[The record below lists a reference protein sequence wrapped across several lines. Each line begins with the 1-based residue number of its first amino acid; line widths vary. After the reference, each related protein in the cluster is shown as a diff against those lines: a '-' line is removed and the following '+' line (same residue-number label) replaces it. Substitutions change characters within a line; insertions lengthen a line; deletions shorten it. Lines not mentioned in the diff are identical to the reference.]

1 MKPFKHI
8 VGASAW
14 IAAIFVGLLLV
25 SCGGSGGGAAGPGDS
40 DFATRQ
46 AIMNRAISDASSLTF
61 ANFEALAPAVAA
73 TIRSRNEFKSVTID
87 PDGQQVIWAEF
98 ADGRLLAIS
107 RSRGPRE
114 APRSRQSTRDGESPG
129 FGLPPVGKA
138 AFFCSFIDE
147 PLATNV
153 ASELEVAAQAAGYQ
167 LHSGKTG
174 TLDDYKSLSDV
185 GMLYIDS
192 HGVLE
197 RGKVSIQTG
206 SIVTAELDELY
217 EAELKSKE
225 LFYQSGLEGE
235 DVRSPQY
242 SFSSD
247 WARKNIKLAPGAFV
261 FANTCNSQANT
272 TLSDA
277 LKDGGMVAM
286 IGWNRPVMDD
296 DVAASARFF
305 YDHAFGEARLYN
317 YGTGDTAIAKPSVPV
332 EWTEIVNTMRDTI
345 RPQETFSFAES
356 DLSFGDTIRIHRLI
370 SSGTSFTLGTF
381 RPLIKNLASNEL
393 ENLIALSGIFGQEVG
408 TVSAM
413 TDGGRVNV
421 PVTSWS
427 FNSIAVPFNP
437 EWNSFQVTVN
447 GVTGNEMEFAL
458 RQYELSSQTGGAIT
472 LRDEITLSVSGKVVY
487 DGPSVNQG
495 PIRFQ
500 GKPGGRLRIQVR
512 RNAPSSASVSA
523 YLNSPITPRY
533 IVVPATILNF
543 NPNTTGLIYDQ
554 AFFLQP

>member
-1 MKPFKHI
+1 MKTSKHN
-8 VGASAW
+8 ACAL
-14 IAAIFVGLLLV
+14 ALTALLLV
-25 SCGGSGGGAAGPGDS
+25 GLILMGCGGAGGGTAGPGDS

-46 AIMNRAISDASSLTF
+46 AIMDRAIADASALTF
-61 ANFEALAPAVAA
+61 ANFETDAPAVAA
-73 TIRSRNEFKSVTID
+73 TIRSRNEFKSVTVD
-87 PDGQQVIWAEF
+87 PDGQPVIWAEF

-107 RSRGPRE
+107 RSRGPRQ
-114 APRSRQSTRDGESPG
+114 APLGPARTRDGESPG
-129 FGLPPVGKA
+129 FNLPPVGKA

-153 ASELEVAAQAAGYQ
+153 ASQLEVAAKAAGYQ

-185 GMLYIDS
+185 GLLYFDS
-192 HGVLE
+192 HGILE
-197 RGKVSIQTG
+197 RGKVSIQSG
-206 SIVTAELDELY
+206 SVVTAQLDELY

-225 LFYQSGLEGE
+225 LYYHSGGQLEGQ
-235 DVRSPQY
+235 RPPQY
-242 SFSSD
+242 SFNSE

-277 LKDGGMVAM
+277 LADGGMVAM

-296 DVAASARFF
+296 DVTASAKFF
-305 YDHAFGEARLYN
+305 FDHAFGEARLFD
-317 YGTGDTAIAKPSVPV
+317 YGTGDTAIAKPTAPV
-332 EWTEIVNTMRDTI
+332 EWTEIVTTMRETK
-345 RPQETFSFAES
+345 RPDKTFSFAES
-356 DLSFGDTIRIHRLI
+356 DLSYNNNVRINRLV

-381 RPLIKNLASNEL
+381 RPLIKNIASNEL
-393 ENLIALSGIFGQEVG
+393 EDLIALSGIFGTKPG

-421 PVTSWS
+421 PVTTWS
-427 FNSIAVPFNP
+427 FNSIEVPFNP
-437 EWNSFQVTVN
+437 EWDSFQVTVN
-447 GVTGNEMEFAL
+447 GVTGNDIEFGP
-458 RQYELSSQTGGAIT
+458 RQYELSSQSGGPVL

-487 DGPSVNQG
+487 NGSSVNQG

-523 YLNSPITPRY
+523 FLNSPITPRY
-533 IVVPATILNF
+533 VVVPAATLNF